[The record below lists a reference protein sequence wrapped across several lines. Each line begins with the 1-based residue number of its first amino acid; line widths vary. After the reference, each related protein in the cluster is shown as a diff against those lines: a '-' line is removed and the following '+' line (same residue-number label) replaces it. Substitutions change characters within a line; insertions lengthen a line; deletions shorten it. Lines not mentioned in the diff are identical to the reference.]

1 MSKNETKKISQVIAD
16 YLKVLKIDRKV
27 QETGLV
33 RNWETVM
40 GKTIARET
48 DKIYIKN
55 GTLYVHL
62 KSAVLRNE
70 LFMMKSKV
78 IALLNEGYAE
88 PLVKD
93 VIFR

>member
-27 QETGLV
+27 QETGLI

-78 IALLNEGYAE
+78 IALLNEGYTE

>member
-27 QETGLV
+27 QETGLI

-78 IALLNEGYAE
+78 ISLLNEGYAE